1 MKPRSQHSGAVAWWR
16 RPFLHLTRLERYE
29 ISWLLIAL
37 AGATLLLVFLKL
49 ASEVMEGETLAFD
62 TKILRALRNPADP
75 ARMIGPPWLQGALL
89 DLTSLGSPVI
99 LGLVVLAVMGFLV
112 LQTRYRTA
120 LFVLLTSTSA
130 WFVNYALKNSFARTR
145 PSVVPHLRDVASTS
159 FPSGHALTS
168 AVVYLT
174 LGAVL
179 MHVSKGRLTKIY
191 CLTTAMILTLLT
203 GISRVCLGVHYPT
216 DVIAGWIIGLLWASL
231 CWGAAQ
237 TLERR
242 TGMKAEQRKADS
254 G

>member
-1 MKPRSQHSGAVAWWR
+1 MKARRQTSAAGWR
-16 RPFLHLTRLERYE
+16 RPFQHLTRLERHE

-37 AGATLLLVFLKL
+37 GGSILLLAFLKL

-62 TKILRALRNPADP
+62 TKLLRALRNPADP
-75 ARMIGPPWLQGALL
+75 ARLIGPPWLQSALL

-99 LGLVVLAVMGFLV
+99 LGLVVLAVVGFLL

-120 LFVLLTSTSA
+120 LF
-130 WFVNYALKNSFARTR
+130 ALKNSFERTR
-145 PSVVPHLRDVASTS
+145 PNAVPHLRDVASPS

-179 MHVSKGRLTKIY
+179 MHVSKGRITKIY
-191 CLTTAMILTLLT
+191 CLTTAMILTLLA
-203 GISRVCLGVHYPT
+203 GVSRVCLGVHYPT
-216 DVIAGWIIGLLWASL
+216 DVIAGWIVGLLWASL

-242 TGMKAEQRKADS
+242 TGMKAEQQKT
-254 G
+254 GTG

>member
-1 MKPRSQHSGAVAWWR
+1 MKPRRQDAAPWWR
-16 RPFLHLTRLERYE
+16 RPFQHLTRLERHE

-37 AGATLLLVFLKL
+37 AAAVLLFGFLKL

-62 TKILRALRNPADP
+62 TKILRALRDAKDP
-75 ARMIGPPWLQGALL
+75 ARLAGPRWLQGALL

-99 LGLVVLAVMGFLV
+99 LGLVVIAVVGFLL

-120 LFVLLTSTSA
+120 VFVLLTSTSG
-130 WFVNYALKNSFARTR
+130 WFVNYALKSSFARTR
-145 PSVVPHLRDVASTS
+145 PTVVPHLRDVTSPS

-191 CLTTAMILTLLT
+191 CLGTAMMLTLLA
-203 GISRVCLGVHYPT
+203 GVSRVCLGVHYPT
-216 DVIAGWIIGLLWASL
+216 DVIAGWIVGLLWASL

-237 TLERR
+237 MLERR
-242 TGMKAEQRKADS
+242 TGMKAEQRKADA

>member
-1 MKPRSQHSGAVAWWR
+1 MKPRQHTAAAPWWR
-16 RPFLHLTRLERYE
+16 RPFHPLTRLERHE

-37 AGATLLLVFLKL
+37 AGTILLLVFLKL
-49 ASEVMEGETLAFD
+49 ASEVMEGNTLAFD
-62 TKILRALRNPADP
+62 TALLRALRNPADP
-75 ARMIGPPWLQGALL
+75 TQMIGPPWLQGALL
-89 DLTSLGSPVI
+89 DITSLGSPVF
-99 LGLVVLAVMGFLV
+99 LGLVVLAVVGFLL
-112 LQTRYRTA
+112 LQARYRTA
-120 LFVLLTSTSA
+120 LFVLVTSTSG

-145 PSVVPHLRDVASTS
+145 PSIVPHLRDVGSTS

-179 MHVSKGRLTKIY
+179 MHVSKGRITKIY
-191 CLTTAMILTLLT
+191 CLTMAMVLTLLT

-242 TGMKAEQRKADS
+242 TGMKAEQKKAES

>member
-1 MKPRSQHSGAVAWWR
+1 MKPRQSHGASTWWR
-16 RPFLHLTRLERYE
+16 RPFQHLTRLERHE

-37 AGATLLLVFLKL
+37 AGSILLFAFVKL

-75 ARMIGPPWLQGALL
+75 ARLIGPPWLQGALL

-99 LGLVVLAVMGFLV
+99 LGLVVLAVVGFLL
-112 LQTRYRTA
+112 LQTRYRTS
-120 LFVLLTSTSA
+120 LFVFLTSTSA
-130 WFVNYALKNSFARTR
+130 WFVNYALKSSFERTR
-145 PSVVPHLRDVASTS
+145 PSAVPHLRDVASPS

-191 CLTTAMILTLLT
+191 CLATAMMLTLLA
-203 GISRVCLGVHYPT
+203 GISRVGLGVHYPT
-216 DVIAGWIIGLLWASL
+216 DVIAGWIVGLFWASL
-231 CWGAAQ
+231 CWGVAQ
-237 TLERR
+237 VIERR
-242 TGMKAEQRKADS
+242 TGMKAEQRKADA

>member
-1 MKPRSQHSGAVAWWR
+1 MKPRQHAVATSWWR
-16 RPFLHLTRLERYE
+16 RPFVHLTRLERHE
-29 ISWLLIAL
+29 ISWLLMAL
-37 AGATLLLVFLKL
+37 GVSILLFVFLKL

-62 TKILRALRNPADP
+62 TRMLRALRNPADP
-75 ARMIGPPWLQGALL
+75 ARLIGPPWVQAALL

-99 LGLVVLAVMGFLV
+99 LGLVVLAVVGFLL

-120 LFVLLTSTSA
+120 LFVLITSASA
-130 WFVNYALKNSFARTR
+130 WFVNYSLKNSFERSR
-145 PSVVPHLRDVASTS
+145 PTAVPHLRDVSSPS

-179 MHVSKGRLTKIY
+179 MHVAKGRLAKIY
-191 CLTTAMILTLLT
+191 CLSAAMMLTLLA

-216 DVIAGWIIGLLWASL
+216 DVIAGWIVGLLWASL

-237 TLERR
+237 ILERR
-242 TGMKAEQRKADS
+242 TGMKAEERKAGS